1 MYDFKIQNE
10 RGEILELTHNQNY
23 IIKSITG
30 LTPMGATI
38 QTTTIGNKDG
48 ARYNSS
54 RANVRNIVVNVSP
67 SYPVDENR
75 IALYNYL
82 QVGKNIRVFYKN
94 NIRNVYIDGYVE
106 SVDGDLFE
114 KGETMQVSI
123 LCPQPY
129 FIAVEDTERTLLNVL
144 SLFETPFTIPL
155 EGMAFSE
162 VINENLEF
170 NNQGEKESGLYF
182 EVEFSTY
189 IGKITIR
196 DNVRNETFSIEYDFQ
211 PYDVLQ
217 INTNTGE
224 KEVTLIR
231 CGKAYNLMSILIL
244 QNQWLRTSLG
254 FNSFSITT
262 DKGSQNFRLSASWNE
277 MYQGV

>member
-1 MYDFKIQNE
+1 
-10 RGEILELTHNQNY
+10 
-23 IIKSITG
+23 
-30 LTPMGATI
+30 
-38 QTTTIGNKDG
+38 
-48 ARYNSS
+48 
-54 RANVRNIVVNVSP
+54 
-67 SYPVDENR
+67 
-75 IALYNYL
+75 
-82 QVGKNIRVFYKN
+82 
-94 NIRNVYIDGYVE
+94 
-106 SVDGDLFE
+106 
-114 KGETMQVSI
+114 
-123 LCPQPY
+123 
-129 FIAVEDTERTLLNVL
+129 
-144 SLFETPFTIPL
+144 
-155 EGMAFSE
+155 MAFSE

-254 FNSFSITT
+254 FNSFSVTT
-262 DKGSQNFRLSASWNE
+262 DNGSQNFRLKASWNE